1 MPEQKLFLLGPPR
14 LERDG
19 ELVRINR
26 RKALAL
32 LCYVAVTDQTH
43 RRETLA
49 TLFWPDTATALAH
62 SYLRR
67 DLSVLNKEL
76 GPGCLDVDRDQVG
89 PAREGGA
96 GAGLWV
102 DVNHFRRLLQECE
115 THDHPSD
122 ETCPQCM
129 PLLGEAV
136 ALHRGDFMTGF
147 SLPDSSGFDDWQLF
161 EQETLRRELTTAI
174 HALVRGH
181 SAQGEYEAGIAYTR
195 RWLQLAPWDE
205 KAHRQLMVLLTWDG
219 DRSAALRHY
228 HECVR
233 VLEDE
238 LDQPPDGATLK
249 LYEAIR
255 DGQPPT
261 PPVLAESPAPPPPP
275 VVVGRALPPASTPF
289 VNRASEL
296 AEIEELL
303 VHEPAC
309 RLLTLVGPGGIGKT
323 RLALQA
329 ASQVLDAFPSGV
341 QPVPL
346 APIQSA
352 DLLIPTIAYALGL
365 VFQGRLQ
372 PQAQLFNYLR
382 EKVILLLLDN
392 FEHLLEGAELLPKIL
407 EQAPGVKL
415 IVTSRVR
422 LNLRAE
428 WVRHVQGLDYPTTD
442 DLELA
447 PALDEAVS
455 GMVLKATGGVSSQG
469 YSSVRLFLESVR
481 RVVPDFHLSQEER
494 VAVVRIC
501 RLVEGMPLG
510 LELAAAWARVIPI
523 LEIEQEIRRSLDF
536 LSTEMRDVPARH
548 RDLRAV
554 FEQSWRLLSE
564 NEQQVIGKLSVFQGG
579 FDRPAAE
586 QVAGATPFVLAALV
600 DKSMVR
606 TYSSGNFDMH
616 ELLRQFATERLGSTP
631 GAHQEARDRHCTH
644 FAVYLQEREK
654 LLKGAQ
660 QQTALNEIAANID
673 NVRAAWRWAIENDK
687 VTEIGQGLE
696 SLHLFYYA
704 RGWVHEGHDALRDA
718 AAKLEPADSPGA
730 KRVLGRLLAR
740 QGRFAYRLGMHRE
753 AGELARKSLVLFG
766 QAGTD
771 ADADTRRDK
780 AFGLFCLSAVL
791 RGDGEYQEAHRLCQQ
806 SYDLFRESG
815 DRPGMAMALKLL
827 GIISG
832 SLETYAEAQ
841 RQLQEALELYQDI
854 GDPYGIAN
862 TLNDLAVVSAG
873 LDQYASVRRFHRE
886 CLTIRRQIGDLWGIG
901 TTLNNLGYLAYL
913 DKDYSSAKELLQE
926 SLLIQREIGD
936 QYHIANCLN
945 NLGAAACAL
954 GEQQD
959 AAEHLH
965 KALQIAFEIG
975 ASPLVLEIMGEIG
988 ALLATTETGDGTQ
1001 AAKLLAFVRHHPLTD
1016 GWTRERAERVLAQ
1029 LAPDLPLD
1037 AVATAREKGQAGELA
1052 EIVVDVLSHQ
1062 DTWLSQADGQV
1073 DVVSS
1078 L

>member
-1 MPEQKLFLLGPPR
+1 
-14 LERDG
+14 
-19 ELVRINR
+19 
-26 RKALAL
+26 
-32 LCYVAVTDQTH
+32 
-43 RRETLA
+43 
-49 TLFWPDTATALAH
+49 
-62 SYLRR
+62 
-67 DLSVLNKEL
+67 
-76 GPGCLDVDRDQVG
+76 
-89 PAREGGA
+89 
-96 GAGLWV
+96 
-102 DVNHFRRLLQECE
+102 
-115 THDHPSD
+115 
-122 ETCPQCM
+122 M
-129 PLLGEAV
+129 PLLSKAV
-136 ALHRGDFMTGF
+136 ALHRGAFMTGF
-147 SLPDSSGFDDWQLF
+147 SLPDSSGFDDWQLY
-161 EQETLRRELTTAI
+161 EQEALHRELSMALE
-174 HALVRGH
+174 ALVRGH
-181 SAQGEYEAGIAYTR
+181 SARGEYRAGIKHTQ

-205 KAHRQLMVLLTWDG
+205 KAHRQLMVLHAWAG

-255 DGQPPT
+255 NGQPPT
-261 PPVLAESPAPPPPP
+261 PPVLAEPSAAPPPP
-275 VVVGRALPPASTPF
+275 VVVGRALPPASTFF

-303 VHEPAC
+303 VHEPTC

-341 QPVPL
+341 QLVPL
-346 APIQSA
+346 APIQST
-352 DLLIPTIAYALGL
+352 DLIVPTIADALGL
-365 VFQGRLQ
+365 VFQGRLE
-372 PQAQLFNYLR
+372 PKVQLLNFLR
-382 EKVILLLLDN
+382 EKAILLLLDN
-392 FEHLLEGAELLPKIL
+392 FEHLLEGAGLLPEIL
-407 EQAPGVKL
+407 DHAPKVKL
-415 IVTSRVR
+415 LVTSRVR
-422 LNLRAE
+422 LNLHAE
-428 WVRHVQGLDYPTTD
+428 WVRHIQGLDYPTTD

-447 PALDEAVS
+447 PTVEQALSE
-455 GMVLKATGGVSSQG
+455 MVRKATGGVSSQG

-481 RVVPDFHLSQEER
+481 RVVPDFDLSPEER

-523 LEIEQEIRRSLDF
+523 LEIEQEIKRSLDF

-564 NEQQVIGKLSVFQGG
+564 AEQQVLGKLSIFQGG
-579 FDRPAAE
+579 FDRRAAE

-606 TYSSGNFDMH
+606 TYSSRHYDMH
-616 ELLRQFATERLGSTP
+616 ELLRQYATERLSSTP
-631 GAHQEARDRHCTH
+631 GARQEARDRHCSH
-644 FAVYLQEREK
+644 FAVYLQEREEP
-654 LLKGAQ
+654 LRGDQ
-660 QQTALNEIAANID
+660 QQTAVNEIAARID
-673 NVRAAWRWAIENDK
+673 NVRAAWRWAVENYK
-687 VTEIGQGLE
+687 VNEIGQALE

-704 RGWVHEGHDALRDA
+704 RGWVHEGHDALQEA
-718 AAKLEPADSPGA
+718 AAKLASTDSPDA
-730 KRVLGRLLAR
+730 KRLLGRLLAR
-740 QGRFAYRLGMHRE
+740 QARFAYRLGMHRE
-753 AGELARKSLVLFG
+753 SGELVRKSLVLLG

-771 ADADTRRDK
+771 ADADLRRDK
-780 AFGLFCLSAVL
+780 AFSLFCLSVVL
-791 RGDGEYQEAHRLCQQ
+791 RGDGDYQEAHRLCQQ
-806 SYDLFRESG
+806 SYDLFFESD

-827 GIISG
+827 GIING

-841 RQLQEALELYQDI
+841 RQLQEALALYQDI

-886 CLTIRRQIGDLWGIG
+886 CLTIRRQIGDLWGVG

-913 DKDYSSAKELLQE
+913 DKDYASAKELLRE
-926 SLLIQREIGD
+926 SLSIQREIGD

-965 KALQIAFEIG
+965 EALKIAFEIG
-975 ASPLVLEIMGEIG
+975 ASPLVLETLGEIG

-1001 AAKLLAFVRHHPLTD
+1001 AAKLLAFVRHHPLTN

-1037 AVATAREKGQAGELA
+1037 AVATAREKGQSGELA
-1052 EIVVDVLSHQ
+1052 EIVVDVLGHRN
-1062 DTWLSQADGQV
+1062 TWLSLADGQV